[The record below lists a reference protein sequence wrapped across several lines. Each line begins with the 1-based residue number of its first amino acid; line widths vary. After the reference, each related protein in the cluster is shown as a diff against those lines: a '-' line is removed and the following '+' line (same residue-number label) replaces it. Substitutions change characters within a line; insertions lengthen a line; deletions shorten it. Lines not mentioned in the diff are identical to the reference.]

1 MNGIWALSGGIASGK
16 STVASMIE
24 ARGGLVI
31 DADDIA
37 REVVEPGTDGLKEIV
52 DHFGSDI
59 LHPDGTLHREALGAR
74 VFNDEK
80 ARTTLNGILHP
91 KIFLRSM
98 QYMQD
103 ALAGDRHP
111 IFYDAALLVES
122 GSYANFQ
129 GLVIVAADPDVQ
141 KQRLMQRNQLS
152 EHEAQQRLDAQL
164 PIEEK
169 VRVADHVLW
178 NNSTLENLEEQ
189 VDKLLKTLNN
199 LDDETRSNA
208 DATGDSTP

>member
-1 MNGIWALSGGIASGK
+1 
-16 STVASMIE
+16 MIE

-52 DHFGSDI
+52 DHFGPDI
-59 LHPDGTLHREALGAR
+59 LRPDGTLHREALGAR
-74 VFNDEK
+74 IFNDDA

-91 KIFLRSM
+91 KILLRSM
-98 QYMQD
+98 QYMQE
-103 ALAGDRHP
+103 ALATDRRP

-122 GSYANFQ
+122 GSYTNFQ
-129 GLVIVAADPDVQ
+129 GLVIVAADPQTQ

-169 VRVADHVLW
+169 VRVADYVLW
-178 NNSTLENLEEQ
+178 NDSTLEDLEQQ
-189 VDKLLKTLNN
+189 VDKLMKELNN
-199 LDDETRSNA
+199 DNIRARNNA
-208 DATGDSTP
+208 SEAGGSTP